1 MIRLNVFIKTSAEN
15 REKVLEITKKLVEG
29 SVRDAVCI
37 AYDVFVSGTNPESLF
52 ICETWENEESLAAH
66 GKAPHYVELVPA
78 LKELAELKVE
88 RFDF

>member
-1 MIRLNVFIKTSAEN
+1 MIRLNVFIKTSVEN

-29 SVRDAVCI
+29 SVRDAGCI
-37 AYDVFVSGTNPESLF
+37 AYDVFASGTNPESLL

-66 GKAPHYVELVPA
+66 GKAPHYVEFVPA
-78 LKELAELKVE
+78 LTELAELKVE